1 MPTNVSLLHRVI
13 EAKLVRTGVVGS
25 DTRVFDPSKER
36 LGLDEGRTTLAHS
49 PIAGLKDGRS
59 PGLVIWRRG
68 QRKKVEREERGGV
81 KRGGGR

>member
-1 MPTNVSLLHRVI
+1 MGGVGSVGIAVPTNVSLLHRVI

-68 QRKKVEREERGGV
+68 QRKR
-81 KRGGGR
+81 

>member
-13 EAKLVRTGVVGS
+13 EAKRVRTGVVVGS
-25 DTRVFDPSKER
+25 ETRLFDPSKER

-68 QRKKVEREERGGV
+68 QRKER
-81 KRGGGR
+81 